1 MIGRIIEKLIEPIG
15 WLWAFSVM
23 LWFWYILKY
32 IPEIAVV
39 LWVIWIILIIR
50 FIWEGI
56 ISWII
61 KKFKKH

>member
-15 WLWAFSVM
+15 WLLAFSVM

-39 LWVIWIILIIR
+39 LW
-50 FIWEGI
+50 
-56 ISWII
+56 
-61 KKFKKH
+61 

>member
-15 WLWAFSVM
+15 WLLAFSVM